1 MKALLEP
8 IALAVSQLEEKQ
20 ANLLKATAKFPSEYR
35 RYIPTVPFTV
45 AELEARVGILAS
57 LANSLITTP
66 ADKFGLVPTTRLIAF
81 AENIRSVDAV
91 TDEILN
97 LVSQLESFGGP
108 QQFEPTSGS
117 FIAVNGQ
124 QVQVGQVLSRMAS
137 AVDAALE
144 NYVVIAGVIRP
155 RSIGTFTAAAQL
167 MAENASQS
175 AALIGEWEKKSAAH
189 SRLVDELKSAVDASG
204 SSSAEVTRILAE
216 VEKLRAT
223 SEENEAKIR
232 AALAAIEETRETA
245 GTLQA
250 EVTAYETTFRGFQNT
265 LDARTKQLV
274 SGDEELLRITKGFTD
289 QQEAVASIIAQ
300 ANTMLGSATVAG
312 LSTHYDDRY
321 EKLDKQVSAAKRSF
335 YYSLA
340 FLIFSVLLVLNFVHW
355 DGLYLPEAFPG
366 VASDTPTGAIA
377 VRALSAFGARAL
389 VILPALLL
397 AGFASK
403 RHASLFR
410 LREEY
415 NHKFTAAASVNG
427 FKAQAPNYEEQ
438 IAGAVF
444 QELLVNP
451 ANTMDDKRPERRNG
465 FIDKI
470 IGPRVEAALEKMRDL
485 PKAE

>member
-45 AELEARVGILAS
+45 AELEARVGTLAS
-57 LANSLITTP
+57 LANSLILKP

-97 LVSQLESFGGP
+97 LVSQLESFGGA
-108 QQFEPTSGS
+108 QQFDPTSGS

-124 QVQVGQVLSRMAS
+124 QVQVGQALSRMAS

-175 AALIGEWEKKSAAH
+175 AALIGDLKEQSAAH

-321 EKLDKQVSAAKRSF
+321 EKLNKQVSAAKLSF
-335 YYSLA
+335 YGSLG

-377 VRALSAFGARAL
+377 VRALSAFGVRAL

-397 AGFASK
+397 AGFAAK

-444 QELLVNP
+444 QELLINP

-470 IGPRVEAALEKMRDL
+470 IGPRVEAALKEMTDL
-485 PKAE
+485 PKV

>member
-1 MKALLEP
+1 M
-8 IALAVSQLEEKQ
+8 
-20 ANLLKATAKFPSEYR
+20 NLP
-35 RYIPTVPFTV
+35 
-45 AELEARVGILAS
+45 
-57 LANSLITTP
+57 
-66 ADKFGLVPTTRLIAF
+66 
-81 AENIRSVDAV
+81 
-91 TDEILN
+91 
-97 LVSQLESFGGP
+97 
-108 QQFEPTSGS
+108 
-117 FIAVNGQ
+117 
-124 QVQVGQVLSRMAS
+124 AS
-137 AVDAALE
+137 A
-144 NYVVIAGVIRP
+144 GM
-155 RSIGTFTAAAQL
+155 SF
-167 MAENASQS
+167 S
-175 AALIGEWEKKSAAH
+175 GEWEKKSAAH

-232 AALAAIEETRETA
+232 AALAAIEVTKEAA

-321 EKLDKQVSAAKRSF
+321 EKLNKQVSAAKLSF
-335 YYSLA
+335 YGSLG

-377 VRALSAFGARAL
+377 VRALSAFGVRAL

-397 AGFASK
+397 AGFAAK

-444 QELLVNP
+444 QELLINP

-470 IGPRVEAALEKMRDL
+470 IGPRVEAALKEMTDL
-485 PKAE
+485 PKV